1 MGINLKSANSV
12 KTGKKFSE
20 LRKELNYS
28 IDDIS
33 KTLFINK
40 DYIIAIEKGNY
51 SIFPSEAFARAYFQK
66 YKDFLNIKRDFPSIY
81 DENKD
86 SQHKKIKREIKL
98 PYALNEKT
106 KKLILG
112 SIVIL
117 LGLFIFYITSIFINF
132 ESKAVEPEYEI
143 DLKSLEIIEASLNKN
158 EILKT
163 LPIENNKN
171 NNRLLELKFIGE
183 CWVELYANNE
193 LVEAQ
198 QFSDGDTYIKET
210 FTPFK
215 IVVGNA
221 DLVKGTYNGETID
234 FIKNIN
240 LANGVST
247 VSFNND

>member
-1 MGINLKSANSV
+1 MGIDLKSANSV

-81 DENKD
+81 DENTD

-98 PYALNEKT
+98 PYTLNKKT

-112 SIVIL
+112 SIVTL

-158 EILKT
+158 EISKT
-163 LPIENNKN
+163 LPIENNK
-171 NNRLLELKFIGE
+171 RLLELKFIGE

-234 FIKNIN
+234 FVKNIN

>member
-117 LGLFIFYITSIFINF
+117 LGIFIFYITSIFINF
-132 ESKAVEPEYEI
+132 ESKVVESEYEI

-163 LPIENNKN
+163 LPIENNEN
-171 NNRLLELKFIGE
+171 N
-183 CWVELYANNE
+183 
-193 LVEAQ
+193 
-198 QFSDGDTYIKET
+198 
-210 FTPFK
+210 
-215 IVVGNA
+215 
-221 DLVKGTYNGETID
+221 
-234 FIKNIN
+234 
-240 LANGVST
+240 
-247 VSFNND
+247 

>member
-1 MGINLKSANSV
+1 MGIDLKSANSV

-81 DENKD
+81 DENTD

-98 PYALNEKT
+98 PYTLNKKT

-112 SIVIL
+112 SIVTL

-158 EILKT
+158 EISKT
-163 LPIENNKN
+163 LPIENNK
-171 NNRLLELKFIGE
+171 RLLELKFIGE

-234 FIKNIN
+234 FVKNIN

-247 VSFNND
+247 VSFNNDWVD

>member
-1 MGINLKSANSV
+1 MGIDLKSANSV

-98 PYALNEKT
+98 PYTLNKKT

-132 ESKAVEPEYEI
+132 ESKAVESEYEI
-143 DLKSLEIIEASLNKN
+143 DLKSLETIEASLSKNKMS
-158 EILKT
+158 KT
-163 LPIENNKN
+163 LPIENNK
-171 NNRLLELKFIGE
+171 RLLELKFIGE

-234 FIKNIN
+234 FVKNIN